1 MKISSSKNKL
11 FKKLLVSNSV
21 ILTLGSIPFGK
32 QVIAVPVEFVCRIN
46 GSYGVSFGMELHP
59 KGRKKYPHK
68 LFKIKSEEEFDE
80 LQVMFDINT
89 GKGTI
94 NGSDA
99 QILSRKLDLPK
110 EKEPV
115 ISNPIVLYTKAY
127 EFDRRRE
134 KLDEENILQKNWSN
148 SDKRYLILDKGEVSS
163 GSSFTLID
171 TLRKSSRDKK
181 FKSSEI
187 ISYDFESNTM
197 QEIFYG
203 SCKKS
208 KN

>member
-1 MKISSSKNKL
+1 MSSSKNKL
-11 FKKLLVSNSV
+11 FKKLLVYNSV

-89 GKGTI
+89 GKGSI

-99 QILSRKLDLPK
+99 QIISRRSDLPR
-110 EKEPV
+110 EKELI
-115 ISNPIVLYTKAY
+115 ISNPVMLYSKAA
-127 EFDRRRE
+127 EFDRRVE
-134 KLDEENILQKNWSN
+134 KLDEENFSLKNLMK

-163 GSSFTLID
+163 GSSRFTLID
-171 TLRKSSRDKK
+171 TFKKSVNDKKYKSSKIT
-181 FKSSEI
+181 SAYI
-187 ISYDFESNTM
+187 ESNTL
-197 QEIFYG
+197 QKIYYG
-203 SCKKS
+203 FCKKS
-208 KN
+208 EN